1 MNKVLFRIKS
11 LEVKIKHLLLLLL
24 LLLLFILF
32 LCITSQKSKK
42 DEAKQ
47 DKVTEHAD
55 KDKKG
60 TDTNTDKDKDKDK
73 EDDEDSN
80 QTGDD
85 STNQSEDGVSS
96 ESRTTPTEDICTIND
111 VTIIKLE
118 KLIIRS
124 DLCSETWFQDL
135 DAYIT
140 ELQTEIQTLASKSGL
155 KDKQLK
161 AMEENI
167 YEAVLD
173 FKDKQGEKEINQLQQ
188 AIQDYNGYYRK
199 NCK

>member
-42 DEAKQ
+42 DDAKQ

-60 TDTNTDKDKDKDK
+60 TDTNTDKDKDKEQ

-85 STNQSEDGVSS
+85 STNPSEDGVSS
-96 ESRTTPTEDICTIND
+96 ESQTTPTEDICTIND

-140 ELQTEIQTLASKSGL
+140 ELQTEIQTLESKSGI

-173 FKDKQGEKEINQLQQ
+173 FKDKQGEKEINQLEQV
-188 AIQDYNGYYRK
+188 IQDYNGYYRK